1 MTFKDV
7 VWKNFMGNV
16 KQYLSYFLCS
26 TFTITIFFM
35 YSIMLFNDGLGGEEA
50 EVLRYVFPI
59 AMVAI
64 ALFSIFFIT
73 YAHNSFIKARNKEFG
88 VYITLGMDLKEL
100 KKMVNLENAFICGC
114 SLVSGMLI
122 GTLFSRLFQMVI
134 LSMLEIE
141 DIKYMLSYKAFVLTL
156 AVFLAI
162 FAFVFGLTSLK
173 MNRMDITSLLQE
185 VRKSEGKEYTKK
197 DSVLGFFGILILV
210 VSAFLIKPIT
220 NNSKLCTSPLSLL
233 SFAAPAFLGTYLTL
247 SFGGNYIVHLVK
259 RTSFYQKHLLEVS
272 EVHYKF
278 ARNQRIIFIL
288 SILSAMTVIFV
299 ASPFSLFRL
308 SAKIADDGS
317 HDVEYAEYAGHNELS
332 EDEINQLLE
341 KSGAEV
347 TNVLDVPFLFLYQ
360 SQDNTE
366 LTNTRVVMSVSQYNE
381 LLGTD
386 YVVEAGHAI
395 NVHANWQPGTFGVE
409 VGHVHTLYAG
419 DESFDFI
426 IQESGRGKWIV
437 EMNTFPNPS
446 TFIVN
451 DGDYQQIYE
460 VIQEKG
466 LQSSM
471 MGSYHLFDFK
481 NWLKEEKVVDLFH
494 EKLQDELLPMN
505 SVLDTY
511 LGLKNGYGVFLFVC
525 TVLGILFFVA
535 GGGVLYF
542 KQFTEL
548 GEARRTFRK
557 LFKIGVTQREV
568 KRFIGNELKVVFFLP
583 LIFGAFIGIG
593 LIYIMTFFVGG
604 DYVIDEFMKNAWVV
618 IVLYFI
624 SQNLFYFI
632 TKRKYVSEVIK
643 EK

>member
-16 KQYLSYFLCS
+16 KQYISYFLCS

-35 YSIMLFNDGLGGEEA
+35 YSIMLFNDGLAGDET

-59 AMVAI
+59 AMAAI

-73 YAHNSFIKARNKEFG
+73 YAHNSFIKTRNKEFG
-88 VYITLGMDLKEL
+88 VYITLGMDWKEL
-100 KKMVNLENAFICGC
+100 KKMVDLENALICGC
-114 SLVSGMLI
+114 SLVSGILI

-134 LSMLEIE
+134 LSMLEID
-141 DIKYMLSYKAFVLTL
+141 DIKYMLSYKAFLLTL

-162 FAFVFGLTSLK
+162 FVVVFGLTSIK

-185 VRKSEGKEYTKK
+185 ARKSEGKEYTKK
-197 DSVLGFFGILILV
+197 DSVLGFLGILILLG
-210 VSAFLIKPIT
+210 SAFLIRPIT
-220 NNSKLCTSPLSLL
+220 KSELCNSPLSLL
-233 SFAAPAFLGTYLTL
+233 SFAVPAFIGTYLTL
-247 SFGGNYIVHLVK
+247 AFGGNYIVHLVK
-259 RTSFYQKHLLEVS
+259 KTSFYQKHLLEVS
-272 EVHYKF
+272 EIYYKF

-317 HDVEYAEYAGHNELS
+317 HDVEYAEFAGHNDMS
-332 EDEINQLLE
+332 ENEINQVLE
-341 KSGAEV
+341 ESGAKV
-347 TNVLDVPFLFLYQ
+347 TSVLEVPFLFLYQ
-360 SQDNTE
+360 SQGNTE
-366 LTNTRVVMSVSQYNE
+366 LSNTRVVMPVSQYNE
-381 LLGTD
+381 LLGTE
-386 YVVEAGHAI
+386 YTVEAGHAI

-409 VGHVHTLYAG
+409 VGDIHTLYAG
-419 DESFDFI
+419 DTSFDFT

-446 TFIVN
+446 AFIVN
-451 DGDYQQIYE
+451 DEDYQQIYE
-460 VIQEKG
+460 VIQANG
-466 LQSSM
+466 LDDSM

-481 NWLKEEKVVDLFH
+481 NWLKEEKVVALFH

-557 LFKIGVTQREV
+557 LFKIGVTHKEV
-568 KRFIGNELKVVFFLP
+568 KHFIGNELKVVFFLP
-583 LIFGAFIGIG
+583 LVFGAFIGIG
-593 LIYIMTFFVGG
+593 LMYIMTFLVGG
-604 DYVIDEFMKNAWVV
+604 DYVIDEFMKNAWAVV
-618 IVLYFI
+618 ILYFI
-624 SQNLFYFI
+624 SQNLFYLI
-632 TKRKYVSEVIK
+632 TKRKYVSEVIR